1 MSNLTSALHQ
11 LQRERNLLNA
21 RIESLGKAI
30 SALQGI
36 HSGQAARGRPAKGKR
51 SNVVSIARRR
61 PKLSAAG
68 IAHIRAAQKQRWAK
82 WRKAHKG

>member
-11 LQRERNLLNA
+11 LQRERDLLQA
-21 RIESLGKAI
+21 QIERLGKAI
-30 SALQGI
+30 SALQGV
-36 HSGQAARGRPAKGKR
+36 HSARPAGRGSK
-51 SNVVSIARRR
+51 VVSIARRR